1 MSWIRKFRNSLL
13 VVATAGCTLWLAAS
27 PSRAEEAEGA
37 SAEHFRANAISL
49 GGLRVGG
56 SSAPSGMTT
65 VDFVVQRFSTDA
77 ERNQL
82 LEVLKSGGRGELWRT
97 LGKMDPVGRVQIRGR
112 LSYDLRYAREVARE
126 DGLRLLI
133 LATDRRILFHETR
146 NLTRS
151 REYDISVVELVVD
164 AEGKG
169 SGTAMPAVQVEL
181 DQETGDISLIN
192 LNTSPVQ
199 LSNVRKTK

>member
-1 MSWIRKFRNSLL
+1 MSWIRKSQISSL
-13 VVATAGCTLWLAAS
+13 VVAAACCMLCLAAS
-27 PSRAEEAEGA
+27 PGRAEEAEGA
-37 SAEHFRANAISL
+37 SAERFRANAISL

-56 SSAPSGMTT
+56 TSAPSGMTT

-77 ERNQL
+77 ERKQL
-82 LEVLKSGGRGELWRT
+82 LEVLKSGGRGELWKT
-97 LGKMDPVGRVQIRGR
+97 LGKMDPVGRVQIPGR
-112 LSYDLRYAREVARE
+112 LGYDLRYAREVARE
-126 DGLRLLI
+126 DGQRLLI
-133 LATDRRILFHETR
+133 LATDRPILFHETR